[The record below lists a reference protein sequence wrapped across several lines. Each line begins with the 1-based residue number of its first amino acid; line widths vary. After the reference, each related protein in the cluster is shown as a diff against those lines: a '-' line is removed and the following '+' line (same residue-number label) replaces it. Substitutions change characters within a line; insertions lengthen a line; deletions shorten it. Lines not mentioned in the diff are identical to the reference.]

1 MEKISSF
8 LTEEI
13 IQRGIINS
21 QKKEI
26 CKTGIELILSD
37 IINFSLILIIGV
49 FTSSVLYSCMY
60 ILLLWSVRRFSGGFH
75 AKTYSVCRTVTI
87 GMYILILLFSKILN
101 SHWIFYTTI
110 FNLVT
115 FITMLIFAPI
125 RHPNKELTSREV
137 QANKLFSLITTLFFS
152 IVSIL
157 LVTFGRKEGLI
168 ISLTLFAITILMY
181 IGLFTNRREGKGNG
195 KDKQ

>member
-21 QKKEI
+21 QKKAI
-26 CKTGIELILSD
+26 CKTGIELILAD

-87 GMYILILLFSKILN
+87 GMYILILSFSKILN

-181 IGLFTNRREGKGNG
+181 VGLLTNRREGKENG
-195 KDKQ
+195 KNKQ